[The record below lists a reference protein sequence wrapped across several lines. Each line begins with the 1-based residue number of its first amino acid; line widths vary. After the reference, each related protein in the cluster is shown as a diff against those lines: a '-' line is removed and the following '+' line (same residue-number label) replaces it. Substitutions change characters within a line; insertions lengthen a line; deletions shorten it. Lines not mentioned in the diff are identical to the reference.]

1 MLCVLSMNVLFWT
14 FDDIEY
20 VCLII
25 ISGIEYFLCSVFQKN
40 VLLQMNYFGSSLI
53 YSNWYN
59 YWIKKIMYVM
69 SILQDYDAFFLF
81 SFTFGANHDNPS
93 TNPSPFTAQQAWM
106 YQSWLR
112 ILRKSSF
119 SVISEGEAA
128 FGKSCL
134 FAKMSNMEFLKRS
147 SWIKSWSSSF
157 TSTNLSLSQEST
169 TQIRASLFSK

>member
-1 MLCVLSMNVLFWT
+1 MIYYLVINSIEDLNFWLQIQT
-14 FDDIEY
+14 WVRLWPLWFIQIDIT
-20 VCLII
+20 
-25 ISGIEYFLCSVFQKN
+25 IELKRN
-40 VLLQMNYFGSSLI
+40 
-53 YSNWYN
+53 
-59 YWIKKIMYVM
+59 KYVM

-81 SFTFGANHDNPS
+81 SLTFGANHDNPS

-112 ILRKSSF
+112 MLRKSSF

-147 SWIKSWSSSF
+147 SWIKSWSSSL

>member
-1 MLCVLSMNVLFWT
+1 MTLSRGCPKILRCFKW
-14 FDDIEY
+14 I
-20 VCLII
+20 
-25 ISGIEYFLCSVFQKN
+25 VFGHLWFIQN
-40 VLLQMNYFGSSLI
+40 
-53 YSNWYN
+53 
-59 YWIKKIMYVM
+59 WIKKVKYVM
-69 SILQDYDAFFLF
+69 CILQDYDDFFLF
-81 SFTFGANHDNPS
+81 SLTFGANHNKPS
-93 TNPSPFTAQQAWM
+93 TNPSPVTAQQAWM

-112 ILRKSSF
+112 MLLKSSF

-147 SWIKSWSSSF
+147 SWIKSWSSSL